1 MLVNKFVSLADT
13 TLLQHKSIAA
23 VIILRRGYGIEAAT
37 TSLTQNAGANLFS
50 ARLQM

>member
-1 MLVNKFVSLADT
+1 MNKFVSLADT

-23 VIILRRGYGIEAAT
+23 VIILRRGYGIEAAIT
-37 TSLTQNAGANLFS
+37 TLTQDAGANLFS